1 MNSHEK
7 HDRPE
12 RKSVHERTLDAPLLN
27 FSIREKIEE
36 LKNESEWKQGDR
48 NAITLQKN
56 DDLRVVLMSVRK
68 GTVLQEHRAD
78 GPITVFVVSGKMDFI
93 TEGKR
98 VSMETNDIVV
108 LEKPMVHRVE
118 AHEETH
124 FLLTVILPKQEL

>member
-1 MNSHEK
+1 MNSSDK

-12 RKSVHERTLDAPLLN
+12 RKSVHERTLDAPVLN
-27 FSIREKIEE
+27 FSLRSRIEE

-78 GPITVFVVSGKMDFI
+78 GPITVYVVSGKMDFI

-98 VSMETNDIVV
+98 VAMEANDMVV
-108 LEKPMVHRVE
+108 LEKPLTHRVE
-118 AHEETH
+118 ALEETH
-124 FLLTVILPKQEL
+124 FILTVIHPK